1 MHSELQ
7 HIRKI
12 CSVFVIP
19 CSTVHTALFYENER
33 KSYWTTHAKSEVD
46 YNYTQKGII
55 EFIWWRDGYFFDRF
69 SIYSF
74 MCFSNFF
81 SIYLLVS
88 SATLSHTHS
97 TRLTSIEAPNKR
109 INRIVLILLLHLC
122 VYTSAY
128 FFLLFV
134 SQLFLKLVDSSHFLF
149 VLSFLSPLFSLV
161 SHFLFLSLVC
171 SILC

>member
-1 MHSELQ
+1 
-7 HIRKI
+7 
-12 CSVFVIP
+12 
-19 CSTVHTALFYENER
+19 
-33 KSYWTTHAKSEVD
+33 
-46 YNYTQKGII
+46 
-55 EFIWWRDGYFFDRF
+55 
-69 SIYSF
+69 

-128 FFLLFV
+128 FFFSLFPNFFSSWLILV
-134 SQLFLKLVDSSHFLF
+134 IFCSFSPSYRRFSHWFLIFFSCLWF
-149 VLSFLSPLFSLV
+149 VRFFVNLICSFFFSPLAFSLCCKPKMTIAL
-161 SHFLFLSLVC
+161 H
-171 SILC
+171 